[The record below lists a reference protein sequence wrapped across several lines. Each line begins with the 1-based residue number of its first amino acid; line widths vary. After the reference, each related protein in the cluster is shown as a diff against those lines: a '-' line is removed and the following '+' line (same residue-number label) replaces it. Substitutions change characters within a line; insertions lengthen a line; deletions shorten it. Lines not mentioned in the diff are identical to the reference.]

1 MFHGVA
7 RQERLEGAMLAARL
21 GGSTEVFAHHHKLGM
36 VILPK
41 VDLPAGL
48 IPAEGG
54 LAGLL
59 ELGIGGTSRTPPMP
73 DEDPGGIGVDDKRM
87 PAAGIEQETVGC
99 LRSNSMDCQKPLPG
113 LPRCARP
120 HALEFSVVLVDE
132 NLEEGSEPA
141 GFDAEIA
148 GWADQAG
155 QLGLGEPQESAGFE
169 KVVRSQV
176 VEGAFDVRPIRIL
189 SENGAD
195 ADLERR
201 FSGPPL
207 LMTEVCTQQTVRA
220 PKITMRLV
228 GPKFLRGHSKS
239 SHDSG
244 SLVRGQAR

>member
-1 MFHGVA
+1 
-7 RQERLEGAMLAARL
+7 
-21 GGSTEVFAHHHKLGM
+21 
-36 VILPK
+36 
-41 VDLPAGL
+41 
-48 IPAEGG
+48 
-54 LAGLL
+54 
-59 ELGIGGTSRTPPMP
+59 
-73 DEDPGGIGVDDKRM
+73 M

-120 HALEFSVVLVDE
+120 QALEFGVVLADE
-132 NLEEGSEPA
+132 NFEEGSEPA

-148 GWADQAG
+148 GRADQTS
-155 QLGLGEPQESAGFE
+155 QLGFGKPEESAGFE
-169 KVVRSQV
+169 EVVRSQV

-207 LMTEVCTQQTVRA
+207 LMAEVCTQQTVGA

-228 GPKFLRGHSKS
+228 GPMFLRGHGKS

-244 SLVRGQAR
+244 SFVSGQARSMRECGKG